1 MKNTVLY
8 VLFISAIVALFA
20 FAFSFS
26 QDKGLDGKTIF
37 VDSKCNNC
45 HTVTSMEVT
54 SKKDD
59 ATDLSNAG
67 SVGTSELMK
76 SYLLKEA
83 KINDKNH
90 KLKFKGS
97 EEELNILVDWLITLK
112 TEEAESEG

>member
-26 QDKGLDGKTIF
+26 QDKGLDGKTVF
-37 VDSKCNNC
+37 VDSKCTTC
-45 HTVTSMEVT
+45 HSVTSMDIT
-54 SKKDD
+54 SKKDE
-59 ATDLSNAG
+59 AFDLSNAG
-67 SVGTSELMK
+67 ALGDADLMK

-83 KINDKNH
+83 KVNDKDH

-97 EEELNILVDWLITLK
+97 DEELKALVDWLMTLK
-112 TEEAESEG
+112 TESEG